1 MKFNLIFISICILV
15 FTGCGIDSQNISTPK
30 GKNEISKNKELAFVE
45 KTREPVSEN
54 LKTFIKD
61 VINSFSQN
69 DLEKI
74 NQKYINQDFGY
85 YDLYKVEGNISF
97 ENKKEI
103 YNFVEEDLEYIS
115 NIIYRV
121 KKNAINYVIIEQDLS
136 FNCSPNDDAYYGW
149 NGEGLY
155 LSAKTNPILQELM
168 QKANEYKANTYSKE
182 EIQKAK
188 FIEETA
194 YKITLTPELVFYVN
208 KIQDKWYITLFD
220 RITTNC
226 SSS

>member
-15 FTGCGIDSQNISTPK
+15 FTGCGIGIKNISMQK
-30 GKNEISKNKELAFVE
+30 GNRISKNKEFKFVE
-45 KTREPVSEN
+45 KTREPISEN

-61 VINSFSQN
+61 VIKGFSQN

-74 NQKYINQDFGY
+74 NKKFINQDFGY
-85 YDLYKVEGNISF
+85 YDLYKIDGNISF

-103 YNFVEEDLEYIS
+103 YNFVEEDLEEINHLIS
-115 NIIYRV
+115 RV
-121 KKNAINYVIIEQDLS
+121 EENTINHVIIEQDLS

-155 LSAKTNPILQELM
+155 LSTKTTPILQELM
-168 QKANEYKANTYSKE
+168 QKANEYKKNSYSKE

-194 YKITLTPELVFYVN
+194 YKIILTPELVFYVN
-208 KIQDKWYITLFD
+208 KIQGKWYITLFD

-226 SSS
+226 TSS